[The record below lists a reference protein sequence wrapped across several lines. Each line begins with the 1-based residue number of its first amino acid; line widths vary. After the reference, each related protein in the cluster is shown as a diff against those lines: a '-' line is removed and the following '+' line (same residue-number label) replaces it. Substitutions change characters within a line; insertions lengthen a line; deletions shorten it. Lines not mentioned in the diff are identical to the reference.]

1 MKRGLLAL
9 NEQAVSQVAVNTV
22 KSKAMKPDIKSGV
35 SEQDVKSKMTLAK
48 AQNFSP
54 EECG

>member
-1 MKRGLLAL
+1 MFKL
-9 NEQAVSQVAVNTV
+9 NKQAVSQVVVNKV
-22 KSKAMKPDIKSGV
+22 KSKAMKQDTKSGM

-48 AQNFSP
+48 AQNSSP